1 MEAQAALAEE
11 ARMTVIRLRRQVAR
25 LTAVVLLAAVVFL
38 IGAAILLVAYV
49 IGQEHDIIS
58 K

>member
-1 MEAQAALAEE
+1 
-11 ARMTVIRLRRQVAR
+11 MTVIRLRRQVAR